1 MSRKRCHRRPV
12 VAMPRREF
20 LPKLT
25 REQVQALSLA
35 HVTNLDL
42 VARGQADEQLLWDLT
57 GAVLLWSKVA
67 EQLQAGVDEMLE
79 QVQLVTAVVQRYGR
93 TGRVGFSGTEYQ
105 LAKRGVEV
113 MDQLAEIVDKPTAE
127 AAAEWGLVQVQA
139 MANEIAAQRHAGQA
153 AA

>member
-1 MSRKRCHRRPV
+1 
-12 VAMPRREF
+12 MPRREF

-127 AAAEWGLVQVQA
+127 AAAEWGLLRVQA
-139 MANEIAAQRHAGQA
+139 MEAELAAQRRQA
-153 AA
+153 VTGATGADARRAA

>member
-1 MSRKRCHRRPV
+1 
-12 VAMPRREF
+12 MPRREL

-25 REQVQALSLA
+25 RDQVRALSLA

-42 VARGQADEQLLWDLT
+42 VARGQADEQLLWDMT

-79 QVQLVTAVVQRYGR
+79 QVRMVTAVVQRYGR
-93 TGRVGFSGTEYQ
+93 TGRVGFNGTEYQ

-113 MDQLAEIVDKPTAE
+113 MDQLAEMVDKPTAE
-127 AAAEWGLVQVQA
+127 AAAEWGQMQVQW
-139 MANEIAAQRHAGQA
+139 MAAEIMVQRASA
-153 AA
+153 PND